1 MLEDNETV
9 KLKEELINLYI
20 KIKISKETDVKKF
33 ILFYN
38 NIIPI
43 GRYNNTKKRNRS

>member
-1 MLEDNETV
+1 MLDDIESV

-38 NIIPI
+38 SIITI
-43 GRYNNTKKRNRS
+43 GRYNNTKKRNR